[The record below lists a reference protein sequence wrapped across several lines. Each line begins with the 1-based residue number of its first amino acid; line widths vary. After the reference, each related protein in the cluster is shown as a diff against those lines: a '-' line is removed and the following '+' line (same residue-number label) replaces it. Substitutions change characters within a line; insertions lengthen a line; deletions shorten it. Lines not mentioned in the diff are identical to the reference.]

1 MVKQEKTFIHLFFK
15 LVSRAFTHSWLQF
28 LSVISIMGIA
38 ITLFIG
44 LTSNAKGVNNR
55 VNELYFKS
63 NMADIYTS
71 VSTYD
76 TNDDEQFSLLGDYE
90 KRYQISGEVNGKNG
104 TLLFMDNYPTI
115 SKPYKT
121 DNNND
126 TDFFIVDQTLLK
138 DEVNHDKWLDG
149 NDNYKKAD
157 VTISFSS
164 IRAILEEQGIFTLLN
179 LVLKPGKSNFLDAS
193 TITFKAQITG
203 TMIHPENVESAQMND
218 SSFLMS
224 KSVLKTCFDEMF
236 EDCFYMDSAIS
247 QAKDDLFAQI
257 FTYNQYLLKIKN
269 DASIND
275 TNNKINSYYSSKSD
289 NNLIMSIDV
298 NHLSSNVTIQ
308 SDIKQASQLAYIFP
322 LIFFL
327 VGVLVVLTTTSQLIL
342 KERIQIGTL
351 KAIGVSKRRIVSIYS
366 SLTMLVVFIGI
377 VIGSILGPLILPGV
391 MNKKYDILYT
401 LPPSR
406 YTVAIPELLIT
417 IISCLLVTFLVTFFV
432 LRKEIN
438 LQPSESMRPR
448 CISTLKYKG
457 KNKTIKSTRLISIK
471 MALRNIRLN
480 LVKSLMVVIGI
491 SGCTALL
498 VSGFGI
504 DNTLNKGINHDMNM
518 IYTADISA
526 KYNVST
532 SLKEKIDD
540 IEGISDIVE
549 FSTYPANAY
558 FSNSSSYTVVYS
570 IPSNSNHYF
579 NGDDNYEIDKEVA
592 ISQKIAIN
600 LSLKVGDE
608 FSFTV
613 LGETYK
619 GIVGHIFNCF
629 YVHGI
634 FVNADDEQYASFAL
648 KYNSAWMSVKDG
660 YNHGK
665 VASQIKEQIAEIPSC
680 STKEENKE
688 RIGHYMESI
697 SLMTLTVKIFA
708 ILLAIVTLYNLALLN
723 FKERIRDIATLK
735 VLGFN
740 QLEIMRSLLFEVM
753 LLTTVGAIIG
763 LFLGKP
769 LEILVLSINRT
780 PIVEFLYT
788 VYPLTYLISFII
800 TFFTALIV
808 NFILSLRCKKVSM
821 VESLKSVE

>member
-1 MVKQEKTFIHLFFK
+1 MVKQEKKFIHLFFK
-15 LVSRAFTHSWLQF
+15 LISRAFYHSWLQF

-44 LTSNAKGVNNR
+44 LTSNAKGINNR
-55 VNELYFKS
+55 VDELYAKS

-76 TNDDEQFSLLGDYE
+76 SKDDEQFALLGKFE

-104 TLLFMDNYPTI
+104 TILLMDDYPTI
-115 SKPYKT
+115 SKPYCT
-121 DNNND
+121 DNSD
-126 TDFFIVDQTLLK
+126 TVNFFIVDQTLLK
-138 DEVNHDKWLDG
+138 DEVNHDKWLDE

-157 VTISFSS
+157 VTISFST
-164 IRAILEEQGIFTLLN
+164 IRAFLEEQGVFTLLN
-179 LVLKPGKSNFLDAS
+179 LYLKEGKTNFLDAS
-193 TITFKAQITG
+193 TITFKAEVSG
-203 TMIHPENVESAQMND
+203 TMIHPENVQSAQMND
-218 SSFLMS
+218 SSYLMS
-224 KSVLKTCFDEMF
+224 KNLFKTCLDALF
-236 EDCFYMDSAIS
+236 EDCFYMETIIIKSKQEIYDR
-247 QAKDDLFAQI
+247 I
-257 FTYNQYLLKIKN
+257 FTYNQYLLKIN
-269 DASIND
+269 DKASIYD
-275 TNNKINSYYSSKSD
+275 TNNKINSYFSSKED

-351 KAIGVSKRRIVSIYS
+351 KAIGVSKYRITAIYS
-366 SLTMLVVFIGI
+366 SLTMFVVFIG
-377 VIGSILGPLILPGV
+377 VVLGSVLGPLILPGV
-391 MNKKYDILYT
+391 MNQKYDILYT
-401 LPPSR
+401 LPPSH
-406 YTVAIPELLIT
+406 YAVAIPELIITVITCLIIT
-417 IISCLLVTFLVTFFV
+417 FLVTFLV
-432 LRKEIN
+432 LRKELN
-438 LQPSESMRPR
+438 LSPSESMRPR
-448 CISTLKYKG
+448 VISSLKYKG

-471 MALRNIRLN
+471 MALRNIRVN

-491 SGCTALL
+491 MGCTALL
-498 VSGFGI
+498 TSGFGI
-504 DNTLNKGINHDMNM
+504 DNTLDKGIKHDMNM

-532 SLKEKIDD
+532 SLKDRIDD
-540 IEGISDIVE
+540 IEGISQIVE
-549 FSTYPANAY
+549 YSTYPANAY
-558 FSNSSSYTVVYS
+558 FSNSSSYTTIYS
-570 IPSNSNHYF
+570 IPSNSNDYF
-579 NGDDNYEIDKEVA
+579 NGDDNYIIDKEVA

-619 GIVGHIFNCF
+619 GKVGHIFNCF

-634 FVNADDEQYASFAL
+634 FINGDDEQYSSFAL

-660 YNHGK
+660 YNHEL
-665 VASQIKEQIAEIPSC
+665 VASEIKEKIAEIPSC
-680 STKEENKE
+680 STREENKE
-688 RIGHYMESI
+688 RISHYMESI

-708 ILLAIVTLYNLALLN
+708 ILLAVVTLYNLALLN

-753 LLTTVGAIIG
+753 LLTTIGAIVG

-780 PIVEFLYT
+780 PIVEFLYV
-788 VYPLTYLISFII
+788 VYSSTYLISFIL

>member
-76 TNDDEQFSLLGDYE
+76 TNDDEQFALLGDYE

-138 DEVNHDKWLDG
+138 DEVNHNKWLDG

-164 IRAILEEQGIFTLLN
+164 IRAFLQEQGILTLLN

-236 EDCFYMDSAIS
+236 EDCFYIESAIS
-247 QAKDDLFAQI
+247 QAKDEIFAQI

-269 DASIND
+269 DANIND
-275 TNNKINSYYSSKSD
+275 INNKINSYYSSKSD

-298 NHLSSNVTIQ
+298 NHLSSNITIQ

-342 KERIQIGTL
+342 KE
-351 KAIGVSKRRIVSIYS
+351 
-366 SLTMLVVFIGI
+366 
-377 VIGSILGPLILPGV
+377 
-391 MNKKYDILYT
+391 
-401 LPPSR
+401 
-406 YTVAIPELLIT
+406 
-417 IISCLLVTFLVTFFV
+417 
-432 LRKEIN
+432 
-438 LQPSESMRPR
+438 
-448 CISTLKYKG
+448 
-457 KNKTIKSTRLISIK
+457 KNSNRNIKSNR
-471 MALRNIRLN
+471 
-480 LVKSLMVVIGI
+480 
-491 SGCTALL
+491 
-498 VSGFGI
+498 
-504 DNTLNKGINHDMNM
+504 
-518 IYTADISA
+518 
-526 KYNVST
+526 
-532 SLKEKIDD
+532 
-540 IEGISDIVE
+540 
-549 FSTYPANAY
+549 
-558 FSNSSSYTVVYS
+558 
-570 IPSNSNHYF
+570 
-579 NGDDNYEIDKEVA
+579 
-592 ISQKIAIN
+592 
-600 LSLKVGDE
+600 
-608 FSFTV
+608 SF
-613 LGETYK
+613 
-619 GIVGHIFNCF
+619 
-629 YVHGI
+629 
-634 FVNADDEQYASFAL
+634 
-648 KYNSAWMSVKDG
+648 
-660 YNHGK
+660 
-665 VASQIKEQIAEIPSC
+665 
-680 STKEENKE
+680 
-688 RIGHYMESI
+688 
-697 SLMTLTVKIFA
+697 
-708 ILLAIVTLYNLALLN
+708 
-723 FKERIRDIATLK
+723 
-735 VLGFN
+735 
-740 QLEIMRSLLFEVM
+740 
-753 LLTTVGAIIG
+753 
-763 LFLGKP
+763 
-769 LEILVLSINRT
+769 
-780 PIVEFLYT
+780 
-788 VYPLTYLISFII
+788 
-800 TFFTALIV
+800 
-808 NFILSLRCKKVSM
+808 
-821 VESLKSVE
+821 